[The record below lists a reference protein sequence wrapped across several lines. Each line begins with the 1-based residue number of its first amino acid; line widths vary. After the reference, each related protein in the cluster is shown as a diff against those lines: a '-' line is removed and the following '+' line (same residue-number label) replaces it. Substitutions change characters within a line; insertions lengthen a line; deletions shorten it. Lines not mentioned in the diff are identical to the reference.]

1 MDYFFLIVGL
11 ALLVKG
17 ADYLI
22 DGATSLA
29 KRVRIP
35 SLIIGLTVV
44 AVGTSLPE
52 FIINI
57 FSALRGATEI
67 AFGNVVGSNITNTL
81 LVLGTAAIIHPL
93 RIGRS
98 TVWREI
104 PFSLLAAI
112 SLFTLANIPP
122 LSTDGA
128 NFLTRLDGITLLLLL
143 AIFLFYLY
151 TSAFRSRADLINE
164 KLEIEVLSNQKT
176 VLYILAGIVGLYLG
190 GSWTVNGSVAIAR
203 SFGLSEFLI
212 AATIIA
218 FGTSLPE
225 LITSARAALKHDSD
239 LAVGNV
245 IGSNIL
251 NIFFVLAITAII
263 SPVTIPKGIN
273 IDLAFLMVSAI
284 LLFIF
289 LFIGQ
294 KHVLSRSQGFIFILG
309 YVFYIL
315 LSVFRG
321 I

>member
-1 MDYFFLIVGL
+1 MNYIFLIAGL

-29 KRVRIP
+29 KRLRIP

-44 AVGTSLPE
+44 AIGTSLPE

-57 FSALRGATEI
+57 FAAIRGATEI

-81 LVLGTAAIIHPL
+81 LVLGTAAAIHPL
-93 RIGRS
+93 IIGRS
-98 TVWREI
+98 TVWKEI

-112 SLFTLANIPP
+112 ALFTLANIPP
-122 LSTDGA
+122 LSAEGT

-143 AIFLFYLY
+143 AIFLLYLY
-151 TSAFRSRADLINE
+151 TSAFRTRTEMINE

-176 VLYILAGIVGLYLG
+176 AIYILAGIIGLYLG
-190 GSWTVNGSVAIAR
+190 GSWTVNGAVAIAR
-203 SFGLSEFLI
+203 NFGLSEFLI

-225 LITSARAALKHDSD
+225 LITSARAALRHDSD

-251 NIFFVLAITAII
+251 NIFFVLAITSII
-263 SPVTIPKGIN
+263 SPVAIPESIN

-289 LFIGQ
+289 LFVGQ
-294 KHVLSRSQGFIFILG
+294 KHVLNRSQGLIFILG

-321 I
+321 V